1 MKHIILLS
9 LLMAGSMSL
18 TPGVSKAQNARSGSD
33 ASKTKTDQDGFDPA
47 NPAPLLKVSPEVMKR
62 NREIGEE
69 ANVFWQPAHEL
80 YSAGKFK
87 EAEKA
92 CLQAIAVWEK
102 YGFNQH
108 PIETAF
114 LGEIYL
120 RLGQNQKALDC
131 FRQVF
136 TPAADTRLNL
146 NIALAFCRLDNFA
159 QAKRFY
165 LAPVVQE
172 FIARGVLRYGFYGK
186 SANADAL
193 PGIDEPETLYASV
206 LLAHGVY
213 TMNPIERELSLADFQ
228 QADKVYSKNPLVHL
242 YWGMALHDLERDAE
256 AIPHFQTAVQ
266 RGNGVVMKSAQENL
280 TWMQQNVE
288 SLKRRQEQQAKKQ
301 AEKTPV
307 PATQSTT
314 QPGPKP

>member
-18 TPGVSKAQNARSGSD
+18 TPGISQAQNARSGSD
-33 ASKTKTDQDGFDPA
+33 ASKTKPDQDGFDPA

-69 ANVFWQPAHEL
+69 VNVFWQPAHEL

-92 CLQAIAVWEK
+92 CLQAIAVREK

-108 PIETAF
+108 PIETTF

-120 RLGQNQKALDC
+120 GLGQNQKALDC

-136 TPAADTRLNL
+136 TPAADARLNL
-146 NIALAFCRLDNFA
+146 NIALAFCRLDNFV
-159 QAKRFY
+159 QARRFY
-165 LAPVVQE
+165 AAPVIQRNM
-172 FIARGVLRYGFYGK
+172 ADPMLKYGFGNAT
-186 SANADAL
+186 ANLDNL
-193 PGIDEPETLYASV
+193 PGTDDEESLYASI
-206 LLAHGVY
+206 LLVHGFDKMTSVEY
-213 TMNPIERELSLADFQ
+213 QEALENFQ
-228 QADKVYSKNPLVHL
+228 QADKLRPKNPLVHL
-242 YWGMALHDLERDAE
+242 YWGMTLYHLERDTD
-256 AIPHFQTAVQ
+256 AILHFQTTIQ
-266 RGNGVVMKSAQENL
+266 RGNGVVVKTAQANL
-280 TWMQQNVE
+280 VRAQQRVE
-288 SLKRRQEQQAKKQ
+288 SLKRWQEQQAKKQ
-301 AEKTPV
+301 AEKTSA

-314 QPGPKP
+314 QPGSKP